1 MDRQAVQERFGI
13 IGTSATLGHA
23 VDRIRLVAGTDVTV
37 LLEGESGVGKELFAN
52 AIHGL
57 SQRRHK
63 SIQAINMGAIPEGLI
78 EAELFGAEKGSYSSS
93 VAKRVGYFEKAHGGT
108 LFMDEIGEMPPAMQ
122 VRLLRVLESGSF
134 NRVGSSTAQLTDARV
149 IAATNKDLGREVQAG
164 RFREDL
170 YYRLSTVIIR
180 VPPLRERPED
190 IYPLFRRFLD
200 EFAARYQC
208 PLHRLADDAV
218 RLLKRYHWPGNV
230 RELRNVAEASTI
242 TYTEKEITVEM
253 LRPLLRGVALHDNT
267 ALVPVTR
274 QDDTDPSAF
283 SERTLMYRA
292 LVSQQV
298 VLQQLHEEVRKL
310 RSGLERIAAL
320 QQNNGTVVPATAPA
334 VPLLP
339 ERAVTPGDNFIG
351 YVEAQDADVD
361 PDNAETIPTL
371 VEAERDL
378 ITRALAHFGGNKR
391 KAAQALGISE
401 RSLYRKIKEARTAS
415 A

>member
-1 MDRQAVQERFGI
+1 
-13 IGTSATLGHA
+13 
-23 VDRIRLVAGTDVTV
+23 
-37 LLEGESGVGKELFAN
+37 
-52 AIHGL
+52 
-57 SQRRHK
+57 
-63 SIQAINMGAIPEGLI
+63 
-78 EAELFGAEKGSYSSS
+78 
-93 VAKRVGYFEKAHGGT
+93 
-108 LFMDEIGEMPPAMQ
+108 
-122 VRLLRVLESGSF
+122 
-134 NRVGSSTAQLTDARV
+134 
-149 IAATNKDLGREVQAG
+149 
-164 RFREDL
+164 
-170 YYRLSTVIIR
+170 
-180 VPPLRERPED
+180 
-190 IYPLFRRFLD
+190 
-200 EFAARYQC
+200 
-208 PLHRLADDAV
+208 
-218 RLLKRYHWPGNV
+218 
-230 RELRNVAEASTI
+230 
-242 TYTEKEITVEM
+242 
-253 LRPLLRGVALHDNT
+253 
-267 ALVPVTR
+267 
-274 QDDTDPSAF
+274 
-283 SERTLMYRA
+283 MYRA